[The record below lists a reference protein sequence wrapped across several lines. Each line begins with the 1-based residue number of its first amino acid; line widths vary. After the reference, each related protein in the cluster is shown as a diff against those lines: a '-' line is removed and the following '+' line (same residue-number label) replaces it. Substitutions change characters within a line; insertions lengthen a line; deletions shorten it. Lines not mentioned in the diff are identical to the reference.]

1 MYSGGMRSSRALLIA
16 GLSAISLSGLPFS
29 AQDSVTQEELEAYE
43 KQLETDQLALD
54 AIKAAEDV
62 ARADLSV
69 INRQLLAAAQ
79 ESTRREE
86 QASRIEKRLIDLQ
99 VRERAARDQLLAD
112 RKGLKD
118 LLAAL
123 VAASRKQPPALATHP
138 DNATQAIRSAI
149 IMRDMADDLEARSKT
164 LATEIRQYADLLDA
178 VERENVLLSAEED
191 ILAEKR
197 QEITELAA
205 IKRAAYEDISGE
217 AETLRKRVDAL
228 ARKAENVRT
237 LLASLE
243 ANAPAAPSRKPAD
256 LRAPSPSTSSPGR
269 SPISVAV
276 LERLGLPATGQLV
289 QSFGDELP
297 TGRKAE
303 GITLRTRASA
313 QVVAPS
319 DAVIEYAGPFRS
331 YGKMLIL
338 RTGDGYHIVLYG
350 LSDVYTTLGQ
360 SVLAGEPIG
369 RMTARTDVSP
379 DLHMELRR
387 DGTPED
393 PQKWMSRGA
402 G

>member
-1 MYSGGMRSSRALLIA
+1 MYSGVMKLLRALLI
-16 GLSAISLSGLPFS
+16 SGLTTASVSTLPLG
-29 AQDSVTQEELEAYE
+29 AQDSISQEELEAYE
-43 KQLETDQLALD
+43 KQLEIDQLALD

-62 ARADLSV
+62 ARADFTV
-69 INRQLLAAAQ
+69 VNRQLLAAAQ

-99 VRERAARDQLLAD
+99 IRERSARDQLLAD
-112 RKGLKD
+112 RDGLKD

-123 VAASRKQPPALATHP
+123 VAASRKKPPALATHP

-164 LATEIRQYADLLDA
+164 LAAEIRKYADLLEA
-178 VERENVLLSAEED
+178 VERENELLSVEEN

-197 QEITELAA
+197 QEIAELAA

-217 AETLRKRVDAL
+217 AETLRRRVNAL
-228 ARKAENVRT
+228 AQKADNVRT

-243 ANAPAAPSRKPAD
+243 ANAPVAPSRKPAD
-256 LRAPSPSTSSPGR
+256 LRAPPPTR
-269 SPISVAV
+269 NATNQKPISVAV
-276 LERLGLPATGQLV
+276 LERLGLPATGQLI
-289 QSFGDELP
+289 QSFGDDLP

-331 YGKMLIL
+331 FGKMLIL